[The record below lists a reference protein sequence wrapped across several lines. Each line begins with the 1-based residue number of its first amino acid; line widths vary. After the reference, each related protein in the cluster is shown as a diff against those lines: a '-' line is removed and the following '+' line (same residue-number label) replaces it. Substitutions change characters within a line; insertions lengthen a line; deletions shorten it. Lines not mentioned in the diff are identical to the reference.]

1 MAVFDEAQALKNSL
15 TQRAKTATMINA
27 KMRLALTGTPI
38 ENNLDD
44 LWSIFNIIN
53 PGFLG
58 SKQSFQPVL
67 PMLTATWLPTECSS
81 F

>member
-53 PGFLG
+53 PGF
-58 SKQSFQPVL
+58 
-67 PMLTATWLPTECSS
+67 
-81 F
+81 